1 MANYLG
7 VTSAV
12 SFIWVMTF
20 LAQNYFVTGSINSP
34 CRIKGIGIY
43 LDQKANFSE
52 ASNGCNQF
60 NLELASKIQV
70 EEALKH
76 GFETCN
82 YGWVKDGFAVIPRI
96 TSNQKCGQ
104 GKTGIVQWNV
114 GKDKKFH
121 LYCFNSSDVQIN
133 SCQPD
138 PTTTTFPL
146 STASRDLAA
155 YSASDL
161 TENITTVPSETV
173 TESEQF
179 LKKRFRVVCVTET
192 LLPTEG
198 PTTPMPEEHSPT
210 DSPRHTPH
218 LAFKNDAVV
227 FGGKNKAL
235 CGSYLMKRDNYVEVS
250 IPTTLLVLAI
260 IFFIISVVLAVCYI
274 KNCLSGTTKLC
285 QYFYFTIFFSFKR
298 YKKTLPFL
306 NKNQQ
311 KETVVTTALKE
322 TKSNDQ
328 TPEKET
334 QNNGNKVEEC
344 KTKPEATVKCLEAEV

>member
-104 GKTGIVQWNV
+104 GKTGIAQWNA

-121 LYCFNSSDVQIN
+121 IYCFNSSDVRIN

-138 PTTTTFPL
+138 PTTTTLPL
-146 STASRDLAA
+146 STASRDLTS

-161 TENITTVPSETV
+161 TENMTAVSAVTV

-179 LKKRFRVVCVTET
+179 LRRRFRVVCVTET
-192 LLPTEG
+192 LSPTEG
-198 PTTPMPEEHSPT
+198 PTTTPVPEEHAPT
-210 DSPRHTPH
+210 DSPKHTPH

-227 FGGKNKAL
+227 FGG
-235 CGSYLMKRDNYVEVS
+235 
-250 IPTTLLVLAI
+250 IPTALLVLAI

-274 KNCLSGTTKLC
+274 KK
-285 QYFYFTIFFSFKR
+285 

>member
-52 ASNGCNQF
+52 ASNGCNQL
-60 NLELASKIQV
+60 NLQLASKNQV

-82 YGWVKDGFAVIPRI
+82 FGWVKDGFAVIPRI

-104 GKTGIVQWNV
+104 GKTGIVQWNA
-114 GKDKKFH
+114 GREKKFH

-138 PTTTTFPL
+138 PTTAFPS
-146 STASRDLAA
+146 STASRDFTAH
-155 YSASDL
+155 SASDL
-161 TENITTVPSETV
+161 TETITAVPSVTG
-173 TESEQF
+173 TESGQF
-179 LKKRFRVVCVTET
+179 PKKRFRVICVTET
-192 LLPTEG
+192 ILPTEG
-198 PTTPMPEEHSPT
+198 PSTAEPEQPLLSE
-210 DSPRHTPH
+210 SPRHTPH
-218 LAFKNDAVV
+218 LAFRNDAAV
-227 FGGKNKAL
+227 FGG
-235 CGSYLMKRDNYVEVS
+235 
-250 IPTTLLVLAI
+250 IPIALLVLAI

-274 KNCLSGTTKLC
+274 KK
-285 QYFYFTIFFSFKR
+285 
-298 YKKTLPFL
+298 YKKTFPFL
-306 NKNQQ
+306 NKNKQ

>member
-1 MANYLG
+1 
-7 VTSAV
+7 
-12 SFIWVMTF
+12 
-20 LAQNYFVTGSINSP
+20 
-34 CRIKGIGIY
+34 
-43 LDQKANFSE
+43 QKVNFSD
-52 ASNGCNQF
+52 ASKGCNQF
-60 NLELASKIQV
+60 NLQLASKKQV

-82 YGWVKDGFAVIPRI
+82 YGWVKEGFVVIPRI
-96 TSNQKCGQ
+96 VPNQKCGQ
-104 GKTGIVQWNV
+104 GKTGIVQWNT

-138 PTTTTFPL
+138 PTTTTFP
-146 STASRDLAA
+146 STASSDLTAH
-155 YSASDL
+155 SGSDL
-161 TENITTVPSETV
+161 TENITAVPTGTV
-173 TESEQF
+173 TESEQS

-192 LLPTEG
+192 ILPTEG
-198 PTTPMPEEHSPT
+198 PTTPVPEEHLPT
-210 DSPRHTPH
+210 ELAKHAPYP
-218 LAFKNDAVV
+218 AFKNDAVV
-227 FGGKNKAL
+227 FGG
-235 CGSYLMKRDNYVEVS
+235 

-260 IFFIISVVLAVCYI
+260 IFFIISLVLAVCYI
-274 KNCLSGTTKLC
+274 KK
-285 QYFYFTIFFSFKR
+285 

-306 NKNQQ
+306 NKKKQ

-344 KTKPEATVKCLEAEV
+344 KTKPEAPVKCLEAEV

>member
-1 MANYLG
+1 
-7 VTSAV
+7 
-12 SFIWVMTF
+12 
-20 LAQNYFVTGSINSP
+20 
-34 CRIKGIGIY
+34 
-43 LDQKANFSE
+43 DQKANFSE
-52 ASNGCNQF
+52 ASDGCNQF
-60 NLELASKIQV
+60 NLELASKNQV
-70 EEALKH
+70 EEAWKH

-82 YGWVKDGFAVIPRI
+82 YGWVKEGFAVIPRI

-104 GKTGIVQWNV
+104 GRTGIVQWNTS
-114 GKDKKFH
+114 KDKKFN

-138 PTTTTFPL
+138 PTTTTYPL
-146 STASRDLAA
+146 STTSRDLTG
-155 YSASDL
+155 YSASGL
-161 TENITTVPSETV
+161 TENITAVPTVSV

-192 LLPTEG
+192 ILPTEG
-198 PTTPMPEEHSPT
+198 PTTAMPEEHSPT
-210 DSPRHTPH
+210 DPPRHTPH

-227 FGGKNKAL
+227 FGG
-235 CGSYLMKRDNYVEVS
+235 
-250 IPTTLLVLAI
+250 IPIALLVLAI
-260 IFFIISVVLAVCYI
+260 VFFIVSVVLAVCYI
-274 KNCLSGTTKLC
+274 KK
-285 QYFYFTIFFSFKR
+285 

>member
-7 VTSAV
+7 VTSAMP
-12 SFIWVMTF
+12 FIWVMTF

-43 LDQKANFSE
+43 LDQKANLSE
-52 ASNGCNQF
+52 ASNGCSQL
-60 NLELASKIQV
+60 NLQLASKEQV

-104 GKTGIVQWNV
+104 GKTGIVQWKA
-114 GKDKKFH
+114 GSDKKFH

-138 PTTTTFPL
+138 PTTQLPTTFPS
-146 STASRDLAA
+146 STASRDFTA
-155 YSASDL
+155 YSASDM
-161 TENITTVPSETV
+161 TENNTTVPTV
-173 TESEQF
+173 TGTESEQ
-179 LKKRFRVVCVTET
+179 LPRKRFHVICVTET
-192 LLPTEG
+192 ILPTEE
-198 PTTPMPEEHSPT
+198 PTTPEPEEHLLT
-210 DSPRHTPH
+210 DSAKHIPH
-218 LAFKNDAVV
+218 LAFRNDAVV
-227 FGGKNKAL
+227 FGG
-235 CGSYLMKRDNYVEVS
+235 
-250 IPTTLLVLAI
+250 IPTALLVLAV

-274 KNCLSGTTKLC
+274 K
-285 QYFYFTIFFSFKR
+285 R
-298 YKKTLPFL
+298 YKKTFPFL

-311 KETVVTTALKE
+311 KETVTTTALKE

>member
-1 MANYLG
+1 
-7 VTSAV
+7 
-12 SFIWVMTF
+12 
-20 LAQNYFVTGSINSP
+20 
-34 CRIKGIGIY
+34 
-43 LDQKANFSE
+43 DQKVNFSE
-52 ASNGCNQF
+52 ASNGCNQL
-60 NLELASKIQV
+60 NLQLASKKQV

-82 YGWVKDGFAVIPRI
+82 YGWVKDGFPVIPRI

-104 GKTGIVQWNV
+104 GRTGIVQWNT
-114 GKDKKFH
+114 GKDKKFN

-138 PTTTTFPL
+138 PTTTFPS
-146 STASRDLAA
+146 STASRDFTA
-155 YSASDL
+155 YSASDS
-161 TENITTVPSETV
+161 TENITAVPTVTV

-179 LKKRFRVVCVTET
+179 LKKRFRVICVTET
-192 LLPTEG
+192 ILPTEG
-198 PTTPMPEEHSPT
+198 PTTPVPEEHLLT
-210 DSPRHTPH
+210 DSPKHTPH

-227 FGGKNKAL
+227 FGG
-235 CGSYLMKRDNYVEVS
+235 
-250 IPTTLLVLAI
+250 IPTALLVLAI

-274 KNCLSGTTKLC
+274 KK
-285 QYFYFTIFFSFKR
+285 
-298 YKKTLPFL
+298 YKKTFPFL

>member
-1 MANYLG
+1 
-7 VTSAV
+7 
-12 SFIWVMTF
+12 
-20 LAQNYFVTGSINSP
+20 
-34 CRIKGIGIY
+34 
-43 LDQKANFSE
+43 DQKANFSE
-52 ASNGCNQF
+52 ASHGCNQF

-104 GKTGIVQWNV
+104 GKTGIVKWYA
-114 GKDKKFH
+114 GKDSKFN
-121 LYCFNSSDVQIN
+121 LYCFNSSDVQVN
-133 SCQPD
+133 SCEPD
-138 PTTTTFPL
+138 PTTPPSL
-146 STASRDLAA
+146 TASRDLTAS
-155 YSASDL
+155 SASEL
-161 TENITTVPSETV
+161 TENITAMSAETV
-173 TESEQF
+173 TEAGQ
-179 LKKRFRVVCVTET
+179 LLRKRFRVVCVTET
-192 LLPTEG
+192 LSPTEG
-198 PTTPMPEEHSPT
+198 PTTTPVPEEHSPT
-210 DSPRHTPH
+210 DSPKLIPH

-227 FGGKNKAL
+227 FGG
-235 CGSYLMKRDNYVEVS
+235 
-250 IPTTLLVLAI
+250 IPTALLVLAI

-274 KNCLSGTTKLC
+274 KK
-285 QYFYFTIFFSFKR
+285 

-306 NKNQQ
+306 NKKQQ

-334 QNNGNKVEEC
+334 QNNGNKVEDG

>member
-1 MANYLG
+1 
-7 VTSAV
+7 
-12 SFIWVMTF
+12 
-20 LAQNYFVTGSINSP
+20 
-34 CRIKGIGIY
+34 
-43 LDQKANFSE
+43 DQKANYSE
-52 ASNGCNQF
+52 ASNGCNQL
-60 NLELASKIQV
+60 NLQLASKKQV

-82 YGWVKDGFAVIPRI
+82 YGWVKEGFAVIPRI

-104 GKTGIVQWNV
+104 GKTGIAQWNA

-121 LYCFNSSDVQIN
+121 LYCFNSSDFQIN

-138 PTTTTFPL
+138 PTTTTYPS
-146 STASRDLAA
+146 STASWDLTA
-155 YSASDL
+155 YSAPDL
-161 TENITTVPSETV
+161 TENITAVPTV

-192 LLPTEG
+192 ILPTEG
-198 PTTPMPEEHSPT
+198 PTTPMPEEHLPT
-210 DSPRHTPH
+210 DSPKDTPH

-227 FGGKNKAL
+227 FGG
-235 CGSYLMKRDNYVEVS
+235 
-250 IPTTLLVLAI
+250 IPTALLVLAI

-274 KNCLSGTTKLC
+274 KK
-285 QYFYFTIFFSFKR
+285 

-334 QNNGNKVEEC
+334 QNNENKVEEC

>member
-1 MANYLG
+1 
-7 VTSAV
+7 
-12 SFIWVMTF
+12 
-20 LAQNYFVTGSINSP
+20 
-34 CRIKGIGIY
+34 
-43 LDQKANFSE
+43 DQKVNFSE
-52 ASNGCNQF
+52 ASNGCSQF
-60 NLELASKIQV
+60 NLQLASKKQV

-76 GFETCN
+76 GFETCS
-82 YGWVKDGFAVIPRI
+82 YGWVKEGFVVIPRI
-96 TSNQKCGQ
+96 TSNQRCGQ
-104 GKTGIVQWNV
+104 GKTGIAQWNA

-138 PTTTTFPL
+138 PTTTPSPSSSPL
-146 STASRDLAA
+146 RDLTA

-161 TENITTVPSETV
+161 TENITAVPTV
-173 TESEQF
+173 TVTGSEQF

-192 LLPTEG
+192 ILPTEG

-210 DSPRHTPH
+210 DSPKHTPH

-227 FGGKNKAL
+227 FGG
-235 CGSYLMKRDNYVEVS
+235 
-250 IPTTLLVLAI
+250 IPTALLVLAI

-274 KNCLSGTTKLC
+274 KK
-285 QYFYFTIFFSFKR
+285 
-298 YKKTLPFL
+298 YKKTIPFL

-311 KETVVTTALKE
+311 KEAVVTTALKE

-344 KTKPEATVKCLEAEV
+344 KTKPDATVKCLEAEV

>member
-12 SFIWVMTF
+12 SFVWVITF
-20 LAQNYFVTGSINSP
+20 LAQNYFVAGSINSP
-34 CRIKGIGIY
+34 CRIKGIAIY
-43 LDQKANFSE
+43 LDEKVNFSE
-52 ASNGCNQF
+52 ASNRCSQL
-60 NLELASKIQV
+60 NLQLASEKQV
-70 EEALKH
+70 EESLKH
-76 GFETCN
+76 GFETCSF
-82 YGWVKDGFAVIPRI
+82 GWVKEGFAVIPRI
-96 TSNQKCGQ
+96 TSNMKCGQ
-104 GKTGIVQWNV
+104 GKTGIVQWKV
-114 GKDKKFH
+114 EKYRKFH

-138 PTTTTFPL
+138 PTPTFPS
-146 STASRDLAA
+146 STASRDFTA
-155 YSASDL
+155 YSASDS
-161 TENITTVPSETV
+161 TENITAVPTVAV

-179 LKKRFRVVCVTET
+179 PKKRFRVICVTET

-198 PTTPMPEEHSPT
+198 TTTPMPEEHLLTASPKHT
-210 DSPRHTPH
+210 RHPT
-218 LAFKNDAVV
+218 FKNDAVV
-227 FGGKNKAL
+227 FGG
-235 CGSYLMKRDNYVEVS
+235 
-250 IPTTLLVLAI
+250 IPTALLVLAI

-274 KNCLSGTTKLC
+274 KK
-285 QYFYFTIFFSFKR
+285 
-298 YKKTLPFL
+298 YKKTFPFL

-311 KETVVTTALKE
+311 KETVVTTALEE

>member
-1 MANYLG
+1 
-7 VTSAV
+7 
-12 SFIWVMTF
+12 
-20 LAQNYFVTGSINSP
+20 
-34 CRIKGIGIY
+34 
-43 LDQKANFSE
+43 DQKANFSE
-52 ASNGCNQF
+52 ASHGCNQF

-82 YGWVKDGFAVIPRI
+82 YGWVKDEFAVIPRI

-104 GKTGIVQWNV
+104 GKTGIVKWNAS
-114 GKDKKFH
+114 KDKKFH

-138 PTTTTFPL
+138 PTTTTLPA
-146 STASRDLAA
+146 STASRDLTA

-161 TENITTVPSETV
+161 TENITAVSAEAV
-173 TESEQF
+173 TEAGPF
-179 LKKRFRVVCVTET
+179 LRQRFRVVCVTET
-192 LLPTEG
+192 LSPTEG
-198 PTTPMPEEHSPT
+198 PTTTPVPEEHSPT
-210 DSPRHTPH
+210 DSPKLTPH

-227 FGGKNKAL
+227 FGG
-235 CGSYLMKRDNYVEVS
+235 
-250 IPTTLLVLAI
+250 IPTALLVLAI

-274 KNCLSGTTKLC
+274 KK
-285 QYFYFTIFFSFKR
+285 

-306 NKNQQ
+306 NKKQQ

-322 TKSNDQ
+322 TQSNDQ

-344 KTKPEATVKCLEAEV
+344 KSKPEATVKCLEAEV

>member
-1 MANYLG
+1 MANDLG
-7 VTSAV
+7 VTSV
-12 SFIWVMTF
+12 SFIWVMTS

-43 LDQKANFSE
+43 LDKKANFSE

-60 NLELASKIQV
+60 NLQLASKKQV

-82 YGWVKDGFAVIPRI
+82 YGWVREGFAVIPRI
-96 TSNQKCGQ
+96 TSNPKCGQ
-104 GKTGIVQWNV
+104 GKTGIAQWNV
-114 GKDKKFH
+114 GHEKKFH
-121 LYCFNSSDVQIN
+121 LYCFNSSDVWIN

-138 PTTTTFPL
+138 PTTTTFPSL
-146 STASRDLAA
+146 TASRDFTAS
-155 YSASDL
+155 SASAV
-161 TENITTVPSETV
+161 TENITAVPPVTV
-173 TESEQF
+173 TGSEQF

-192 LLPTEG
+192 IPPTEG
-198 PTTPMPEEHSPT
+198 PTTALPEEHWPT
-210 DSPRHTPH
+210 DPPRHTPH

-227 FGGKNKAL
+227 FGG
-235 CGSYLMKRDNYVEVS
+235 
-250 IPTTLLVLAI
+250 IPTALLVLAL

-274 KNCLSGTTKLC
+274 KK
-285 QYFYFTIFFSFKR
+285 

-306 NKNQQ
+306 NKNQP

-334 QNNGNKVEEC
+334 QNNGNKAEEC
-344 KTKPEATVKCLEAEV
+344 KSKPEATVKCLEAEV

>member
-1 MANYLG
+1 
-7 VTSAV
+7 
-12 SFIWVMTF
+12 
-20 LAQNYFVTGSINSP
+20 
-34 CRIKGIGIY
+34 
-43 LDQKANFSE
+43 DQKVNFSE
-52 ASNGCNQF
+52 ASHGCNQF

-82 YGWVKDGFAVIPRI
+82 FGWVKEGFAVIPRI

-104 GKTGIVQWNV
+104 GKTGIAQWNA
-114 GKDKKFH
+114 GKEQKFH

-138 PTTTTFPL
+138 PTTPPL
-146 STASRDLAA
+146 STASRDLTA

-161 TENITTVPSETV
+161 TENITAVSAGTV
-173 TESEQF
+173 TEAGQ
-179 LKKRFRVVCVTET
+179 LLRKRFRVVCVTET
-192 LLPTEG
+192 LSPTEG
-198 PTTPMPEEHSPT
+198 PTTTAVPEEHSLT
-210 DSPRHTPH
+210 YSPKLTPH

-227 FGGKNKAL
+227 FGG
-235 CGSYLMKRDNYVEVS
+235 
-250 IPTTLLVLAI
+250 IPTALLVLAI

-274 KNCLSGTTKLC
+274 KK
-285 QYFYFTIFFSFKR
+285 

-306 NKNQQ
+306 NKKQQ

>member
-1 MANYLG
+1 
-7 VTSAV
+7 
-12 SFIWVMTF
+12 
-20 LAQNYFVTGSINSP
+20 
-34 CRIKGIGIY
+34 
-43 LDQKANFSE
+43 DQKANFSE

-104 GKTGIVQWNV
+104 GKTGIAQWNA

-138 PTTTTFPL
+138 PTTTTLPL
-146 STASRDLAA
+146 PTASRDLTS
-155 YSASDL
+155 YSASAL
-161 TENITTVPSETV
+161 TENMTAGSAVTV
-173 TESEQF
+173 TESEQ
-179 LKKRFRVVCVTET
+179 LLRKRFRVVCVTET

-198 PTTPMPEEHSPT
+198 PTTTPVPEQHSPT
-210 DSPRHTPH
+210 DSPKHTPH

-227 FGGKNKAL
+227 FGG
-235 CGSYLMKRDNYVEVS
+235 
-250 IPTTLLVLAI
+250 IPTALLVLAI

-274 KNCLSGTTKLC
+274 KK
-285 QYFYFTIFFSFKR
+285 

-334 QNNGNKVEEC
+334 QNNGNKVEES
-344 KTKPEATVKCLEAEV
+344 KTKPEATVRCLEAEV

>member
-1 MANYLG
+1 
-7 VTSAV
+7 
-12 SFIWVMTF
+12 
-20 LAQNYFVTGSINSP
+20 
-34 CRIKGIGIY
+34 
-43 LDQKANFSE
+43 DQKANFSE
-52 ASNGCNQF
+52 AINGCNQF
-60 NLELASKIQV
+60 NLQLASKQQV
-70 EEALKH
+70 EEALNH

-82 YGWVKDGFAVIPRI
+82 FGWVKEGSAVIPRI
-96 TSNQKCGQ
+96 TSNPKCGQ
-104 GKTGIVQWNV
+104 GKTGIVQWNA
-114 GKDKKFH
+114 GKDRKFH

-138 PTTTTFPL
+138 PTTTTFP
-146 STASRDLAA
+146 SSSAPRDLTA
-155 YSASDL
+155 YSDL
-161 TENITTVPSETV
+161 TENITAEPTVPV
-173 TESEQF
+173 TGSEQ
-179 LKKRFRVVCVTET
+179 LLRKRFRVVCVTET

-198 PTTPMPEEHSPT
+198 PTTPVPQDSLT

-227 FGGKNKAL
+227 FGG
-235 CGSYLMKRDNYVEVS
+235 V
-250 IPTTLLVLAI
+250 PTALLVLAI
-260 IFFIISVVLAVCYI
+260 VFFIISVVLAVCYI
-274 KNCLSGTTKLC
+274 K
-285 QYFYFTIFFSFKR
+285 R

-306 NKNQQ
+306 NKNQP

>member
-52 ASNGCNQF
+52 ASHGCNQF

-96 TSNQKCGQ
+96 TSNQRCGQ
-104 GKTGIVQWNV
+104 GKTGIVKWHAS
-114 GKDKKFH
+114 KDTKFH
-121 LYCFNSSDVQIN
+121 LYCFNSSDVWIN

-138 PTTTTFPL
+138 PTTPPS
-146 STASRDLAA
+146 STASSDVTAS
-155 YSASDL
+155 SASDL
-161 TENITTVPSETV
+161 TENTTAVSAEAV
-173 TESEQF
+173 TEAGQF
-179 LKKRFRVVCVTET
+179 PRKRFRVVCVTET
-192 LLPTEG
+192 LSPTEA
-198 PTTPMPEEHSPT
+198 PTTTPVPEEPFST
-210 DSPRHTPH
+210 DSPKLTPH

-227 FGGKNKAL
+227 FGG
-235 CGSYLMKRDNYVEVS
+235 
-250 IPTTLLVLAI
+250 IPTALLVLAI

-274 KNCLSGTTKLC
+274 KK
-285 QYFYFTIFFSFKR
+285 
-298 YKKTLPFL
+298 YKKTLPFI
-306 NKNQQ
+306 NKKQQ
-311 KETVVTTALKE
+311 KETVVTTTLKE

-328 TPEKET
+328 TLEKET